1 MNTLVLLAILV
12 LGCLALD
19 IVILIITM
27 QLMVRIEDVQVAD
40 DSLAFNASQLRCSVH
55 SSSQPLFFTKWL

>member
-27 QLMVRIEDVQVAD
+27 QLMVRIEDVVPEMIVSPSMQVKEGAPFTEY
-40 DSLAFNASQLRCSVH
+40 LAI
-55 SSSQPLFFTKWL
+55 

>member
-1 MNTLVLLAILV
+1 MNTLVILAILV

-27 QLMVRIEDVQVAD
+27 QLMVRIEDVQVAEVVLLP
-40 DSLAFNASQLRCSVH
+40 SMQVKEGA
-55 SSSQPLFFTKWL
+55 PFTDYLVI

>member
-12 LGCLALD
+12 LGCLVLD

-27 QLMVRIEDVQVAD
+27 QLMVRIEDVQAAEVVLLPSMQVKEGA
-40 DSLAFNASQLRCSVH
+40 SFTEYLAI
-55 SSSQPLFFTKWL
+55 

>member
-1 MNTLVLLAILV
+1 MMNTLVLLAILV

-27 QLMVRIEDVQVAD
+27 QLMVRIEDVVPEMIVAPSMQVIEG
-40 DSLAFNASQLRCSVH
+40 
-55 SSSQPLFFTKWL
+55 SSSTDYLAV

>member
-1 MNTLVLLAILV
+1 MNTLVILAILV

-27 QLMVRIEDVQVAD
+27 QLMVRIEDVLPGMIVSPSMQVMEGFSSTD
-40 DSLAFNASQLRCSVH
+40 YLAI
-55 SSSQPLFFTKWL
+55 

>member
-1 MNTLVLLAILV
+1 MNTLVILAILV

-27 QLMVRIEDVQVAD
+27 QLMVRIEDVVPQMIVSPSMQVKEGAPFTEY
-40 DSLAFNASQLRCSVH
+40 LAI
-55 SSSQPLFFTKWL
+55 

>member
-1 MNTLVLLAILV
+1 MILAILV

-27 QLMVRIEDVQVAD
+27 QLMVRIEDVPVAGIVASPSMPSMQVEEY
-40 DSLAFNASQLRCSVH
+40 
-55 SSSQPLFFTKWL
+55 PLSMVKTDYRLFSY

>member
-1 MNTLVLLAILV
+1 MMNTLVILAILV

-27 QLMVRIEDVQVAD
+27 QLMVRIEDVQVAEMVLLP
-40 DSLAFNASQLRCSVH
+40 SMQVKEGAPFTEYLAI
-55 SSSQPLFFTKWL
+55 

>member
-1 MNTLVLLAILV
+1 MNTLVILAILV

-27 QLMVRIEDVQVAD
+27 QLMVRIEDVQVAEVVV
-40 DSLAFNASQLRCSVH
+40 SPSMQVKEGAPFTEYLAI
-55 SSSQPLFFTKWL
+55 

>member
-1 MNTLVLLAILV
+1 MNTLVILAILV

-27 QLMVRIEDVQVAD
+27 QLMVRIEDVQVAEVVLLP
-40 DSLAFNASQLRCSVH
+40 SMQVKEGASFTEYLAI
-55 SSSQPLFFTKWL
+55 

>member
-1 MNTLVLLAILV
+1 MNTLVILAILV

-27 QLMVRIEDVQVAD
+27 QLMVRIEDVVSEVVLFSSMQVMEG
-40 DSLAFNASQLRCSVH
+40 
-55 SSSQPLFFTKWL
+55 SSSTEYLAI